1 VRQVSSAYS
10 LGIEDR
16 PLTQEDHLCKSRIIM
31 VPRWNLE
38 GHHTQWSRNRKENHL
53 HKFFAYDQSDM
64 IETILSLW
72 SQPHRIELFK

>member
-1 VRQVSSAYS
+1 MRQVSSAYS

-16 PLTQEDHLCKSRIIM
+16 EDHLCKSRIIL

-38 GHHTQWSRNRKENHL
+38 GHHARWSRNRKENHL

-64 IETILSLW
+64 IETI
-72 SQPHRIELFK
+72 